1 MSSRPLV
8 VGVFGDWHNTGPVL
22 SRIIGGNVGMGWRM
36 GRLVWRGAAIGV
48 WLLSAAVSFGQVQI
62 TEIMFDP
69 ITEDNWEWVEVRNT
83 TASPINLN
91 GWVFDDDDDAKLST
105 ANISNVN
112 GNTIV
117 PAGGVA
123 VLYNGG
129 DLNFDPTRF
138 TNAWG
143 SGITLVPVNGF
154 TSMTPGD
161 AIGLWSSHASYS
173 ADDLMVPTSPRRTFS
188 SAVASVGFATTN
200 GFPATTNG
208 HSIAWNGVGS
218 ASGGGNWVSS
228 VDGVLSAHVSVQT
241 TLPGAP
247 VNNVADRGSPGAVP
261 GGGAAAGLVISEI
274 MYDPASAEPDWEW
287 VEIFNNSG
295 ATIDF
300 GSTGYVFDDDDDGS
314 LTAANIT
321 SGTIAQGA
329 NGVLFNASASGSTL
343 ENMRAAWGAGVN
355 FIPVTTWTD
364 LTNSGDTIA
373 IWSSLAAY
381 QAEAQSTTSPRR
393 TTANAAIAVTYDN
406 SAAAGWPA
414 NNGSGSIFMANLTS
428 NPATPASWT
437 RSGNTNSF
445 GPQQVSAEVIDHPG
459 GDVGSPGFAP
469 GVVATLNGDYNGNGV
484 VDGAD
489 YVLWRHAMQTGGALA
504 RDTTPESVST
514 ADYQLWRA
522 NFGQTG
528 GAGGALD
535 GASVPEPAGR
545 VMGVIAIV
553 LLFGARRFFDTT
565 RDTVLFSALMGDY
578 FRST

>member
-1 MSSRPLV
+1 MSAKCKKKLIPATKKIKSHYLV
-8 VGVFGDWHNTGPVL
+8 N
-22 SRIIGGNVGMGWRM
+22 
-36 GRLVWRGAAIGV
+36 
-48 WLLSAAVSFGQVQI
+48 QCQ
-62 TEIMFDP
+62 
-69 ITEDNWEWVEVRNT
+69 WEWIEVRNT
-83 TASPINLN
+83 TASPVNLN
-91 GWVFDDDDDAKLST
+91 GWVFDDDDDSKIGA

-123 VLYNGG
+123 VLYNGS
-129 DLNFDPTRF
+129 DLSFDPTRF

-143 SGITLVPVNGF
+143 SGMTLVPVSGF
-154 TSMTPGD
+154 TSLTAGD
-161 AIGLWSSHASYS
+161 AIGLWSSHANYS
-173 ADDLMVPTSPRRTFS
+173 TDDLMVSVSPRRTFN
-188 SAVASVGFATTN
+188 SAVSNVSFATTN

-208 HSIAWNGVGS
+208 HSIAWSGAGS
-218 ASGGGNWVSS
+218 VSGGGNWVSS
-228 VDGVLSAHVSVQT
+228 AVGVPGAHESVQT

-247 VNNVADRGSPGAVP
+247 LNNVADRGSPGAVP
-261 GGGAAAGLVISEI
+261 SGGATAGLVISEI
-274 MYDPASAEPDWEW
+274 MYDPASDEPDWEW

-329 NGVLFNASASGSTL
+329 NGVLFNASASDSTL
-343 ENMRAAWGAGVN
+343 ENMKAAWGAGVN

-381 QAEAQSTTSPRR
+381 QAETQSTTAPRR
-393 TTANAAIAVTYDN
+393 TTANAAIAVAYDDVT
-406 SAAAGWPA
+406 ADGWPA
-414 NNGSGSIFMANLTS
+414 NNNSGSIFMANLTS
-428 NPATPASWT
+428 NPATPASWS

-445 GPQQVSAEVIDHPG
+445 GPQQVTAEVIDHPG

-469 GVVATLNGDYNGNGV
+469 GVIATLNGDYNGNGV

-504 RDTTPESVST
+504 HDTTPELVSA
-514 ADYQLWRA
+514 ADYQLWRE

-535 GASVPEPAGR
+535 AASVPEPGSGG
-545 VMGVIAIV
+545 MAI
-553 LLFGARRFFDTT
+553 LAAMIGLGRRFVRRAD
-565 RDTVLFSALMGDY
+565 AA
-578 FRST
+578 RS